1 MDSLFNTIENMKEH
15 PEQFSWREVPP
26 SFSPDKS
33 AIIYNGILTTI
44 DTGSVLKLDKYILTI
59 DGLIKYPVSWLN
71 LRLKT

>member
-15 PEQFSWREVPP
+15 PEQFSWLEMP
-26 SFSPDKS
+26 SSFPPDKS
-33 AIIYNGILTTI
+33 AIIYNVILTTLDI
-44 DTGSVLKLDKYILTI
+44 TNVLKHDKYILTI